1 MSESEF
7 ERLKDLL
14 LGAERAALDA
24 HAARLADL
32 ERERQR
38 IAVLEQARKDLPRRL
53 PQLLER
59 AGQEDGPRLARALS
73 EPVASALGGAVRKQ
87 RQAIVDA
94 LFPVIGPIIRKAIAE
109 SLRALVGDL
118 NRALESSFTP
128 RGLRWR
134 FEAWRTGA
142 SYAEVVLQHTMRFRI
157 DHLFLIERESGL
169 VMHRESAPDLPDL
182 DSDAISGMLTALGE
196 FVKDSVGR
204 TDGAGLESARVG
216 EHLVMLLEGPRLNLA
231 AFVRG
236 APPPALRESLQLRL
250 ESIHARLADP
260 LAPIDARDSDLG
272 LAFAEQLS
280 LQTVDDAVRQRD
292 GRPMTSPSRL
302 PLAIAAGLVVA
313 LLGGLWLRE
322 WTWTRRIARLEA
334 VLQDWPGF
342 YLQGLDADPW
352 DWVRVRGLVD
362 PQADPLRLAQAQ
374 ADFRGADL
382 VYDVKGFVSNDAEML
397 VRRARTLLTPP
408 PEVQVSARAG
418 VLSLSGTAPIA
429 WAEDV
434 AGRAAAIPGV
444 VGVDASGLQP
454 DVVGTLAARI
464 GIPDGVALDFAR
476 RKLTV
481 RGAASQEWIASL
493 GAAVERLPQVRE
505 RDFSALVATERML
518 FDGLVARMDV
528 LDIPFSDE
536 TEPAAAARGELDGAV
551 VGVRRGLELA
561 TLLGRTLQ
569 VRTLGLTDEV
579 GTEAYNRDLRE
590 RRARWLA
597 EALRREVPDLAVEAY
612 TPDPAEDPRA
622 AQKRRAARVLLS
634 LREGDTP

>member
-322 WTWTRRIARLEA
+322 WTWTRRNARLEA

-362 PQADPLRLAQAQ
+362 PQ

-597 EALRREVPDLAVEAY
+597 EALRREVPDLEVEAY
-612 TPDPAEDPRA
+612 TPDPSVDPRA

>member
-1 MSESEF
+1 M
-7 ERLKDLL
+7 
-14 LGAERAALDA
+14 
-24 HAARLADL
+24 
-32 ERERQR
+32 
-38 IAVLEQARKDLPRRL
+38 
-53 PQLLER
+53 
-59 AGQEDGPRLARALS
+59 
-73 EPVASALGGAVRKQ
+73 
-87 RQAIVDA
+87 
-94 LFPVIGPIIRKAIAE
+94 
-109 SLRALVGDL
+109 
-118 NRALESSFTP
+118 
-128 RGLRWR
+128 
-134 FEAWRTGA
+134 
-142 SYAEVVLQHTMRFRI
+142 
-157 DHLFLIERESGL
+157 
-169 VMHRESAPDLPDL
+169 
-182 DSDAISGMLTALGE
+182 
-196 FVKDSVGR
+196 
-204 TDGAGLESARVG
+204 
-216 EHLVMLLEGPRLNLA
+216 
-231 AFVRG
+231 
-236 APPPALRESLQLRL
+236 
-250 ESIHARLADP
+250 
-260 LAPIDARDSDLG
+260 
-272 LAFAEQLS
+272 
-280 LQTVDDAVRQRD
+280 
-292 GRPMTSPSRL
+292 
-302 PLAIAAGLVVA
+302 VA

-597 EALRREVPDLAVEAY
+597 EALRREVPDLEVEAY
-612 TPDPAEDPRA
+612 TPDPSVDPRA

>member
-1 MSESEF
+1 
-7 ERLKDLL
+7 
-14 LGAERAALDA
+14 
-24 HAARLADL
+24 
-32 ERERQR
+32 
-38 IAVLEQARKDLPRRL
+38 
-53 PQLLER
+53 
-59 AGQEDGPRLARALS
+59 
-73 EPVASALGGAVRKQ
+73 
-87 RQAIVDA
+87 
-94 LFPVIGPIIRKAIAE
+94 
-109 SLRALVGDL
+109 
-118 NRALESSFTP
+118 
-128 RGLRWR
+128 
-134 FEAWRTGA
+134 
-142 SYAEVVLQHTMRFRI
+142 
-157 DHLFLIERESGL
+157 
-169 VMHRESAPDLPDL
+169 
-182 DSDAISGMLTALGE
+182 
-196 FVKDSVGR
+196 
-204 TDGAGLESARVG
+204 VG

-236 APPPALRESLQLRL
+236 APPPALRESLQQRL

-313 LLGGLWLRE
+313 LLAGLWLRD
-322 WTWTRRIARLEA
+322 WMWTRRLARLEA

-362 PQADPLRLAQAQ
+362 PQADPLRLARAQ

-397 VRRARTLLTPP
+397 VRRARTLLAPP

-429 WAEDV
+429 WVEDV

-505 RDFSALVATERML
+505 RDFSALVATEQML

-597 EALRREVPDLAVEAY
+597 DALRREVPDLVVEAY
-612 TPDPAEDPRA
+612 TPDPSVDPRA